1 MNLSNYDILNLMKS
15 SPYFLGVYS
24 RDQLPPLMIT
34 GGGATTTTTSL
45 PVTLIINTDT
55 SNHDGIHWVAIYIS
69 TCREGEYF
77 DSFAQYPPNQIAL
90 WLNRYTKNHW
100 KCILKPSHQYSI
112 QHPFTNVCGAYAVY
126 YARERPLVA
135 SSDDLFHFIDPVRKL
150 NNDQAVL
157 SYINK

>member
-1 MNLSNYDILNLMKS
+1 MMNLSNYDILNFMKS

-24 RDQLPPLMIT
+24 RDQLPPFVLLT
-34 GGGATTTTTSL
+34 PPQL
-45 PVTLIINTDT
+45 PLTLIINTDT
-55 SNHDGIHWVAIYIS
+55 SNLDGIHWVAIYIS

-100 KCILKPSHQYSI
+100 KCIFKPLHQFSI

-157 SYINK
+157 SYISK